1 MKRRRQNRSNSR
13 ERENRNNRKRYRSN
27 SYERKRGR
35 SRSRSLSSH
44 SRSSNRSPSSGS
56 SSSASSASSKKSLDK
71 RTVAKSEEE
80 NNHATDAP
88 SDNFPK
94 AAVTE
99 ANGEISC
106 SIEESNRIRAMLGLK
121 PLVVKKLSQEA
132 EAVSNFKEQQ
142 K

>member
-1 MKRRRQNRSNSR
+1 MNKQPESVDTAA
-13 ERENRNNRKRYRSN
+13 
-27 SYERKRGR
+27 
-35 SRSRSLSSH
+35 
-44 SRSSNRSPSSGS
+44 PQ
-56 SSSASSASSKKSLDK
+56 
-71 RTVAKSEEE
+71 SEEK
-80 NNHATDAP
+80 
-88 SDNFPK
+88 FPM

-142 K
+142 R